1 MTREEVKAMGRE
13 ELGVKLVSLYGNEPP
28 WTSLLHW
35 LAGDNRAPCV
45 RHSWALDVWETSG
58 TCAGETVTFEDKEIG
73 IAVMRLY
80 VYLYAA

>member
-1 MTREEVKAMGRE
+1 MTREEVKALGRK
-13 ELGVKLVSLYGNEPP
+13 ELAVKLIHIFGTEPL
-28 WTSLLHW
+28 WYLLLDW
-35 LAGDNRAPCV
+35 LAGDNRAPCL
-45 RHSWALDVWETSG
+45 RHSWALDVWEASG

>member
-1 MTREEVKAMGRE
+1 MTREEVKAMSPRDLRLRIWAIFAE
-13 ELGVKLVSLYGNEPP
+13 HPP
-28 WTSLLHW
+28 TAQLLDW
-35 LAGDNRAPCV
+35 LAGDNRAPCL
-45 RHSWALDVWETSG
+45 RHSWALDVWEASG